1 MAMIK
6 DPQGS
11 NTNVHIDLTLAK
23 DLLCENC
30 ENNNFKQT
38 MIIKKMSAL
47 TSPSGKEMVI
57 PISVFAC
64 EKCEHVNEEF
74 LKMETGDIG

>member
-1 MAMIK
+1 
-6 DPQGS
+6 
-11 NTNVHIDLTLAK
+11 
-23 DLLCENC
+23 
-30 ENNNFKQT
+30 